1 MKLMNLFNGLSSLK
15 NKEAGRRVFI
25 LANGPSVNSL
35 DLSLLKDE
43 VVIGMNA
50 STLLEEQ
57 NGFHSKYYVVSDL
70 RFITHP
76 EKRPFCTSRLDG
88 STVRV
93 LRKELEAAD
102 DKDLPNRSFY
112 VNALQR
118 DGFSKN
124 LTAGYFFGCTTTM
137 LAIQLG
143 YYLGASE
150 IYLLGCDL
158 RYSPEAPRFYSEP
171 NPQLEDS
178 FTSVQIWNILN
189 AAQLMEAEG
198 RALYNCSAQSF
209 LTPYVDY
216 RNFNSLFDDSAA
228 ETSMSDVVA
237 A

>member
-1 MKLMNLFNGLSSLK
+1 MNLFKGLGSLK

-25 LANGPSVNSL
+25 LANGPSVNAL

-57 NGFHSKYYVVSDL
+57 HGFQSDYYVVSDL

-76 EKRPFCTSRLDG
+76 EKRAFCTSRLKS

-93 LRKELEAAD
+93 LRQELEAVD
-102 DKDLPNRSFY
+102 DKELPNKSFY
-112 VNALQR
+112 VNALHR

-124 LTAGYFFGCTTTM
+124 LAAGYFFGCTTTM
-137 LAIQLG
+137 LAVQLA
-143 YYLGASE
+143 YYLGAAE

-158 RYSPEAPRFYSEP
+158 RYSPETPRFYSEP

-189 AAQLMEAEG
+189 AAQIMETEG
-198 RALYNCSAQSF
+198 RALYHCSESSF
-209 LTPYVDY
+209 LSPYIEY
-216 RNFNSLFDDSAA
+216 RGFEMLFDERVARLPLGD
-228 ETSMSDVVA
+228 VA
-237 A
+237 AA